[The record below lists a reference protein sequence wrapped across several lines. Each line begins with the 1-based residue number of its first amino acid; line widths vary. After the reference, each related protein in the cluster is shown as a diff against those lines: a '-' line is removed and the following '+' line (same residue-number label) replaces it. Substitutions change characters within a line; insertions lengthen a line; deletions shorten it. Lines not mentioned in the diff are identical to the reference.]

1 MKINSIDEYGLR
13 ILIRIAKSKV
23 GEGVS
28 LSQLSEV
35 EGLSTAYVAKITRVL
50 KAGGLITSNRGNKGG
65 YELSMDPGE
74 ITVKMAL
81 RALGGML
88 YDTSFCNGHSGDR
101 KFCTNSI
108 DCSLRSLWTMVQD
121 QVDQIL
127 ERVTI
132 ADLLGEEKT
141 SENRLQQIIATI

>member
-65 YELSMDPGE
+65 YELSMDPRE

-101 KFCTNSI
+101 KFC
-108 DCSLRSLWTMVQD
+108 
-121 QVDQIL
+121 
-127 ERVTI
+127 
-132 ADLLGEEKT
+132 
-141 SENRLQQIIATI
+141 